1 MGCIRG
7 DVGEER
13 FVSLLLCSHPNDG
26 LVEKNISAVTFSFFE
41 CPVVKNRRIEIFIVG
56 GIATTS
62 RIGLTNPTC
71 TMDEHLIKAS
81 FVGPVGGLIAQM
93 PFAKYPGGVV
103 CGFQNLG
110 KGDGFGVKPFPF
122 ENSVG
127 DTIFEFMPA
136 RHKCRASR
144 GTGGAHMKIG
154 ETNTLRM
161 KLIEVW
167 CFKNRIA
174 MGCDIA
180 IALIIGHYDDDVA
193 WGFRKKCSAK
203 GQSDKRKHKNLHD
216 ECQGDIVMLF
226 RKECTY

>member
-1 MGCIRG
+1 
-7 DVGEER
+7 
-13 FVSLLLCSHPNDG
+13 
-26 LVEKNISAVTFSFFE
+26 
-41 CPVVKNRRIEIFIVG
+41 
-56 GIATTS
+56 
-62 RIGLTNPTC
+62 
-71 TMDEHLIKAS
+71 
-81 FVGPVGGLIAQM
+81 M

-110 KGDGFGVKPFPF
+110 KGNGFGVKPFPF

-136 RHKCRASR
+136 GHKCGASR
-144 GTGGAHMKIG
+144 RTSGANMKIG

-161 KLIEVW
+161 ELIEIW

-193 WGFRKKCSAK
+193 WGFRK
-203 GQSDKRKHKNLHD
+203 
-216 ECQGDIVMLF
+216 
-226 RKECTY
+226 